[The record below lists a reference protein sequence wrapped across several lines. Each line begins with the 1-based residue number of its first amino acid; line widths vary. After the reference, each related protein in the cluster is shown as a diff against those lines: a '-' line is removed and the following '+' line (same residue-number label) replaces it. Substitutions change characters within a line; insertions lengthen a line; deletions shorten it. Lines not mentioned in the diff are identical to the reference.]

1 MVVKPNKCPI
11 CGNSEISPF
20 LDLGK
25 QPPANALADSL
36 EGALSMVKAPLSLS
50 ICNNCLYIR
59 LSENI
64 SGINLFNNNTYL
76 SGISK
81 QTKDDLYDLA
91 CDCLNECFLSP
102 SSKILDIASND
113 GTLLE
118 YFKERGMQI
127 LGIDPS
133 KPAYEAA
140 IVKGIPTIND
150 FFKSSITGEIKNRI
164 GKVDLITGANII
176 THVPDPEVFLI
187 SCKEVLKKEGSIV
200 LEFYYVESI
209 FTNIAFDQVYHEHVS
224 YFNLHNFMRLI
235 KNVGLEIYKVK
246 KVSSQG
252 GSLRV
257 FISFPGLNSV
267 DSSINILLSEEME
280 GQEPRIRYMGFQ
292 RQVFQR
298 KLEIE
303 KIINEAKNLGKKII
317 GYGAAAKAT
326 VLLNYVDVSSDSI
339 ICIGDKSPLKQG
351 KFIPG
356 VGIPIVSPDKLTE
369 TNADLLIIFSWN
381 LKKEILQFLN
391 NLKWNKN
398 IKAMTLMPEI
408 EICEMRSTE
417 MI

>member
-1 MVVKPNKCPI
+1 MKPNKCPI
-11 CGNSEISPF
+11 CGSSEISPF

-36 EGALSMVKAPLSLS
+36 EGALSMVKASLSLS
-50 ICNNCLYIR
+50 MCNNCLYIS

-64 SGINLFNNNTYL
+64 SEINLFNNNTYL

-81 QTKDDLYDLA
+81 QTRNDLYELA
-91 CDCLNECFLSP
+91 SDCIAECFLSP

-140 IVKGIPTIND
+140 TVKGIPTIND

-176 THVPDPEVFLI
+176 THVPDPVVFLV

-235 KNVGLEIYKVK
+235 NNVGLEIYKVK

-257 FISFPGLNSV
+257 FISFPGLNPV
-267 DSSINILLSEEME
+267 GSSISKLLSEEME
-280 GQEPRIRYMGFQ
+280 GQEQRNRYTDFPKK
-292 RQVFQR
+292 VFKR

-303 KIINEAKNLGKKII
+303 KIINEAKNLGKKIV

-326 VLLNYVDVSSDSI
+326 VLLNYVNVSSDSI

-356 VGIPIVSPDKLTE
+356 VGIPVVSPDKLAE

-398 IKAMTLMPEI
+398 IKAITLMPEI
-408 EICEMRSTE
+408 EICEIRSTE